1 MITLVFK
8 ATPFK
13 PVQTIH
19 NWMFTQLLPSQ
30 KSASFNHE
38 FATYA
43 KTPHLAG
50 SGGNVTIGEKK
61 I

>member
-19 NWMFTQLLPSQ
+19 NCMFTQLLPSQ

-43 KTPHLAG
+43 KTPHLVGAG
-50 SGGNVTIGEKK
+50 AT
-61 I
+61 